1 MTEWLS
7 DEQQDSWRSW
17 IAATTLLE
25 SRLSRELTEA
35 HGLTIADFEILVR
48 LSESDER
55 WLHMSELADRT
66 LSSRSR
72 LSHQID
78 RMEKDGLVARACCP
92 HDRRGQHAVLTDHG
106 FQTLVAAAPTPVEG
120 VRRYVVDAMAPDQF
134 EALGVACS
142 KIVAA
147 LETHRH
153 ESSADLTT

>member
-7 DEQQDSWRSW
+7 DEQQTSWRAW
-17 IAATTLLE
+17 IAATTLLDA
-25 SRLSRELTEA
+25 RLSRELTEA

-106 FQTLVAAAPTPVEG
+106 FQTLVAAAPTHVEG
-120 VRRYVVDAMAPDQF
+120 VRRYVVDAMTPAEF
-134 EALGVACS
+134 TALGVAS
-142 KIVAA
+142 AKITAA
-147 LETHRH
+147 LDDRPETT
-153 ESSADLTT
+153 S